1 MYNKFEKRLSEV
13 KKRCETVLNDMEKD
27 KNSAYPDT
35 VEKKIK
41 KLEDLM
47 YRLFH
52 DTNDLAIA
60 VRRVIDLDFMR
71 DTLED
76 METNIGLMTVYLK
89 RLKENLKE
97 ENKGKLR

>member
-35 VEKKIK
+35 DEKKIK

-52 DTNDLAIA
+52 DTNDLSNA
-60 VRRVIDLDFMR
+60 VERRVIDLDFMG

-76 METNIGLMTVYLK
+76 METNIGLMMVYFK

-97 ENKGKLR
+97 ENK